1 MLTHPTLDRLNALGL
16 HGMANAFVDIEATG
30 EAASLGHAEWLAL
43 LLERE
48 ASLRHDKRLATRLR
62 YAKLRQQACVEDID
76 YRTPRGLDR
85 PLFAKLVEGR
95 WIDDHA
101 NLLIC
106 GPAGLGKREV
116 ALALADHVL
125 AQGDATHATR
135 TRQLIAA
142 GTHPDLQLV
151 SFIPNK
157 SGDKLRTEIVIEQV
171 REITEKL
178 ALTPQYGVAQVVIVD
193 PADAINRSAANALLK
208 TLEEPQPGR
217 YLWLIS
223 SDPARLPQTI
233 RSRCQRLEFKLP
245 PQHEALAWL
254 QQLGHSE
261 ASVREALEA
270 ARGHPGQAD
279 NWLREDG
286 LSLRRE
292 VGRDLEQLA
301 AGKTGAVE
309 LAQKWCG
316 DDNAALRLRFAADLA
331 LAQAS
336 TDALTTPERLHK
348 LAAWFD
354 AANRTRDLLRTTV
367 RADLAVVE
375 LLLAWNKVNERP
387 AARGNR

>member
-1 MLTHPTLDRLNALGL
+1 MLFRRAQLQGGIKAVGDNRQA
-16 HGMANAFVDIEATG
+16 
-30 EAASLGHAEWLAL
+30 
-43 LLERE
+43 
-48 ASLRHDKRLATRLR
+48 RHRAQL
-62 YAKLRQQACVEDID
+62 LRQH
-76 YRTPRGLDR
+76 G
-85 PLFAKLVEGR
+85 G
-95 WIDDHA
+95 
-101 NLLIC
+101 
-106 GPAGLGKREV
+106 G
-116 ALALADHVL
+116 
-125 AQGDATHATR
+125 
-135 TRQLIAA
+135 AA
-142 GTHPDLQLV
+142 GIQKH
-151 SFIPNK
+151 
-157 SGDKLRTEIVIEQV
+157 R
-171 REITEKL
+171 
-178 ALTPQYGVAQVVIVD
+178 
-193 PADAINRSAANALLK
+193 
-208 TLEEPQPGR
+208 
-217 YLWLIS
+217 
-223 SDPARLPQTI
+223 
-233 RSRCQRLEFKLP
+233 
-245 PQHEALAWL
+245 LAWL

-261 ASVREALEA
+261 ASAREALEA